1 MKNKAQG
8 FTLLELL
15 VVIVLLILAI
25 SVTSVSIVS
34 GQDGA
39 HMRTSA
45 RQILSALRSART
57 QAITEGL
64 EAGLRLGSQDQGA
77 QISTPENPGVEYQIK
92 HRSYTV
98 IPDDRE
104 IILPDALSLYLTPA
118 NQPGLVSPG
127 SILFYPDGSS
137 SGGSL
142 ALSSPAGRMTIDV
155 DWLTGEVT
163 LDKSPSTA
171 QLASEL

>member
-45 RQILSALRSART
+45 RQIMSVLRSART
-57 QAITEGL
+57 QAITEGV
-64 EAGLRLGSQDQGA
+64 EAGLRLGFQDQGI
-77 QISTPENPGVEYQIK
+77 QVNPPENPGVDYQSN
-92 HRSYTV
+92 HRGYTI
-98 IPDDRE
+98 IPEDME
-104 IILPDALSLYLTPA
+104 IVLPGALSLHLTLA
-118 NQPGLVSPG
+118 NQPGLISPG

-142 ALSSPAGRMTIDV
+142 ALSSPSAEMTIAV

-163 LDKSPSTA
+163 LDKSPTTA
-171 QLASEL
+171 QLASE